1 MKVTPGE
8 VEVPVKF
15 GFGVDAAEQKILLD
29 YLPVVTTDIKQGRDS
44 DNKQVGDSKQG
55 DSPLERY
62 NENLRA
68 QLDKANVFSKFL
80 DLRNA
85 NAKGISYVNRRRII
99 FAFSTPQNPFDT
111 GRTEVQGTQL
121 NQIHRIRSFLK
132 FGITAALMTYKI
144 RQVWKHLTVSKPD
157 TGNRRNLR
165 HLVHKRAKMLRY
177 LKRID
182 RARYEILLDRLSLVP
197 ESVEGELVV

>member
-8 VEVPVKF
+8 IEVPVKF
-15 GFGVDAAEQKILLD
+15 GFGVDAAEQKVLLD

-44 DNKQVGDSKQG
+44 DNKQGDSEQG
-55 DSPLERY
+55 ESPLDRY
-62 NENLRA
+62 KKNLGA
-68 QLDKANVFSKFL
+68 QLDKTNIFAKFL

-111 GRTEVQGTQL
+111 GRTEVQV
-121 NQIHRIRSFLK
+121 
-132 FGITAALMTYKI
+132 ALLTYKI
-144 RQVWKHLTVSKPD
+144 RQVWKHLTVAKSD

-165 HLVHKRAKMLRY
+165 HLVHQRAKILRY

-182 RARYEILLDRLSLVP
+182 RARYEILLDKLSLVP
-197 ESVEGELVV
+197 ESVEGELAV